1 MTFGFTKTT
10 PKITP
15 GVNINKPSVK
25 GINMKVEAQVS
36 SQNLIIR
43 HIVYS
48 VYNNVPVHNLSHK
61 FVACKAY
68 VAYAVLHATFFVL

>member
-36 SQNLIIR
+36 SEIY
-43 HIVYS
+43 H
-48 VYNNVPVHNLSHK
+48 
-61 FVACKAY
+61 
-68 VAYAVLHATFFVL
+68 

>member
-36 SQNLIIR
+36 SEIESLGILSIVFIR
-43 HIVYS
+43 TYRYI
-48 VYNNVPVHNLSHK
+48 
-61 FVACKAY
+61 
-68 VAYAVLHATFFVL
+68 T